1 MVSVKQWLKSYLLM
15 EKKIGSNSYR
25 REVTGNFVIL
35 FSFAILFLLTLSNFF
50 YSSRTIFYVN
60 LALLVGLCLTFIL
73 FRHHKRLVIHSI
85 AHFMAGGIFVIV
97 YVNQAQD
104 YTPIWS
110 FLYMYLII
118 SLYGHKKGLIIA
130 SVFLICL
137 LFFLFSWVGKTVT
150 ILEFIRFSF
159 VSIFTLFFA
168 YLAEL
173 LISITFE
180 EFYKT
185 KSMLEKMTITDE
197 LTGLHN
203 RRHFNDILSDKIN
216 SAKRSDEMLAL
227 AIIDVDH
234 FKKYN
239 DTYGHPAGDQV
250 LIALA
255 NLFKETMKRS
265 DDVLF
270 RLGGEEFAL
279 LYKPKGEAEAIDL
292 LEQIR
297 EAVEAIV
304 YDEKVQSTITIS
316 AGLYII
322 KPQKAQSFE
331 QVYKSADE
339 LLYQAK
345 ELGRNRVVASP

>member
-1 MVSVKQWLKSYLLM
+1 VIKWLKSYLLM
-15 EKKIGSNSYR
+15 EKEVGSNSYR

-50 YSSRTIFYVN
+50 LSSLTIFYAN
-60 LALLVGLCLTFIL
+60 LALFSGLCLITFL
-73 FRHHKRLVIHSI
+73 FRRNKRLVIHSI

-97 YVNQAQD
+97 YFNQAQD

-118 SLYGHKKGLIIA
+118 SLYGHQKGLIIA
-130 SVFLICL
+130 GVFLGCL
-137 LFFLFSWVGKTVT
+137 LLFLSFWVGETVT
-150 ILEFIRFSF
+150 KLEFIRFAF
-159 VSIFTLFFA
+159 VSVFILFFA

-173 LISITFE
+173 LISRTFE
-180 EFYKT
+180 QLNKT
-185 KSMLEKMTITDE
+185 KSILEKMTITDE

-203 RRHFNDILSDKIN
+203 RRHFNDMLSDKIN
-216 SAKRSDEMLAL
+216 SARRSKEMLAL

-255 NLFKETMKRS
+255 ELLKITMKRS

-279 LYKPKGEAEAIDL
+279 LYKPKDETAAIAL
-292 LEQIR
+292 LERIR
-297 EAVEAIV
+297 KAVEVAVKEENIQSIV
-304 YDEKVQSTITIS
+304 TIS

-322 KPQKAQSFE
+322 KPQKAQTFE
-331 QVYKSADE
+331 EVYKSADE

-345 ELGRNRVVASP
+345 ELGRNRVVVSP